1 METERRQEEESDNP
15 YFDFDEKDNISAL
28 IKYLDP
34 NTQKQKLLIR
44 LFNLEYSRKQKRW
57 IQKDKD
63 HALIKTK
70 AGMQWVQNITEPFF
84 GVSAVTNRFKRND
97 IILLTHNLINEIGDT
112 MKVRSK
118 RDKYG
123 IGIDNIKEVGNLI
136 VRSCAINLFRS
147 NERGIDVNLLNQ
159 NTKFL
164 EHRMVSTK
172 DKKSLMDKFNPG
184 NALK

>member
-1 METERRQEEESDNP
+1 MERERSKEEDDLA
-15 YFDFDEKDNISAL
+15 YFDFEDKDNISAL

-44 LFNLEYSRKQKRW
+44 LFNLEYSPKQRRW
-57 IQKDKD
+57 IQKDKE
-63 HALIKTK
+63 HALIQKK
-70 AGMQWVQNITEPFF
+70 AGMQWIQNITEPFF

-97 IILLTHNLINEIGDT
+97 IISLTHNLIDEIGDT
-112 MKVRSK
+112 MKVKSK
-118 RDKYG
+118 REKYG
-123 IGIDNIKEVGNLI
+123 IGIDNIREVGNLI
-136 VRSCAINLFRS
+136 VRSCAFNLFRS

-164 EHRMVSTK
+164 EHRMVNTK
-172 DKKSLMDKFNPG
+172 DQKSLMDRFNPG